1 MDNATQPPSL
11 STQQPPQRHGCLT
24 AWLIFMLIANAATAI
39 VTPLSIAGMRQ
50 AGLQPSPVGIGVI
63 VVCAIANIAFAVA
76 LFRWQRWGFYGF
88 IATSAIALIANLS
101 LGVGIGRS
109 LFGLI
114 GIVLLYW
121 VLNMGGTNKAWPHL
135 K

>member
-1 MDNATQPPSL
+1 
-11 STQQPPQRHGCLT
+11 
-24 AWLIFMLIANAATAI
+24 MLIANAATAI

-50 AGLQPSPVGIGVI
+50 AGLQPSPIGIGVI
-63 VVCAIANIAFAVA
+63 VFCAIANIAFAVA

-88 IATSAIALIANLS
+88 IATSAIALITNLS
-101 LGVGIGRS
+101 LGVGIGPS

-114 GIVLLYW
+114 GIALLYW
-121 VLNMGGTNKAWPHL
+121 VLNMGGTNKAWTHL

>member
-1 MDNATQPPSL
+1 M
-11 STQQPPQRHGCLT
+11 
-24 AWLIFMLIANAATAI
+24 IIANAATAI
-39 VTPLSIAGMRQ
+39 ITPLSISGMRQ
-50 AGLQPSPVGIGVI
+50 AGLQPSPIGIGVI
-63 VVCAIANIAFAVA
+63 VLCAIANIIFAIA

-88 IATSAIALIANLS
+88 IATTAVAPIINLS
-101 LGVGIGRS
+101 FGIGIGGS

-121 VLNMGGTNKAWPHL
+121 VLNMGGERKAWPRL